1 MKNLILALCAL
12 SFTLNSHALIIQ
24 GEESYDH
31 FLQVKANASGDQY
44 SFYECTGPFDNFV
57 CTNFYSDEAT
67 FSKAEIEK
75 MAKKKKTHMYLAVG
89 ADIAILIAAIR
100 APILGAKLEQAWAV
114 NAGYNLEGGVGVVSF
129 IGTGLFVS
137 PAIVSTGAIFD
148 ALDPFVHRDLSL
160 SLDAIVG
167 NADFGDLDDIE
178 ARDLSFDRLVTIEDV
193 TTDQVKESFMKMLD
207 SFRNRGQKRTLNLG
221 ILGGPVQIN

>member
-24 GEESYDH
+24 GEESYEH
-31 FLQVKANASGDQY
+31 FLQVKAEGDRY
-44 SFYECTGPFDNFV
+44 AFYDCAGPFDNFV
-57 CTNFYSDEAT
+57 CKNFYSDEAT
-67 FSKAEIEK
+67 FSKTDIEK

-89 ADIAILIAAIR
+89 ADIALLIAAIR
-100 APILGAKLEQAWAV
+100 APVLGAKLEQAWAV
-114 NAGYNLEGGVGVVSF
+114 SAGYNLEGGVGVVSF
-129 IGTGLFVS
+129 VGTGLFVS

-160 SLDAIVG
+160 SLDAIIG

-178 ARDLSFDRLVTIEDV
+178 AQDLSFDRLVTIEDV

-207 SFRNRGQKRTLNLG
+207 SFRKSGQKRTLNLG